1 MAVPNPEIELG
12 RLQKFVAK
20 GLPPLLVVTGANDF
34 FRGEAVQ
41 MALDVVAKD
50 AELRIVDAVDERGG
64 GGGGADSDD
73 DGDGDDTGGETADDG
88 ADGLAACPE
97 LLDLRGGGLFAKSAV
112 VVVRRGANWWK
123 RHGAVVAGQVAR
135 FGKGCGL
142 VVEAAKVDKRK
153 KVVAQ
158 LLKALG
164 EQGAL
169 FEFREL
175 YELPYDRGRGPL
187 EGELCK
193 WVAGRSTKLG
203 VPLSPEAA
211 WLVIAQVGIAP
222 AELVAELGRL
232 RDQLGDRLRALGR
245 AGALGP
251 EDLRGRITCSFEST
265 PFELAEAVL
274 GGDRR
279 RAYRSVHAMFARG
292 VRGKDGR
299 SVDGGGLL
307 PFATSWMFTQLAVTY
322 EGRLLLDRG
331 VPAADLAGRAGVRQ
345 FADRF
350 VEQVRR
356 HDLGQLQRGLLALHN
371 CQRMSRLSGEEP
383 DVLLERFLAQ
393 WFDGAPIP
401 TAEDLEL

>member
-1 MAVPNPEIELG
+1 MAVPNPEVELN
-12 RLQKFVAK
+12 RLQKLVQK
-20 GLPPLLVVTGANDF
+20 GLPPLLVITGPADF
-34 FRGEAVQ
+34 FRAEAVQ
-41 MALDVVAKD
+41 AALEAVPKD
-50 AELRIVDAVDERGG
+50 AELRVVDAVDERSG
-64 GGGGADSDD
+64 GGGGADDGDDGDD
-73 DGDGDDTGGETADDG
+73 DGDDRGDEGDG
-88 ADGLAACPE
+88 AEGLAACPE
-97 LLDLRGGGLFAKSAV
+97 LLDLRGGGLFAKRAF

-123 RHGAVVAGQVAR
+123 RHAATVAAQVAR

-142 VVEAAKVDKRK
+142 VVEATKTDKRK

-158 LLKALG
+158 ALKALAD
-164 EQGAL
+164 QGAL
-169 FEFREL
+169 FEFRDL

-193 WVAGRSTKLG
+193 WVATRSTKLG

-211 WLVIAQVGIAP
+211 WLVIAQVGTVP

-232 RDQLGDRLRALGR
+232 RDQLADRVKTLPRG
-245 AGALGP
+245 GSLGP
-251 EDLRGRITCSFEST
+251 EALTGRVTCSFEST

-274 GGDRR
+274 GDDRR
-279 RAYRSVHAMFARG
+279 RAYRSVRAMFARG

-299 SVDGGGLL
+299 AVDGGGLL
-307 PFATSWMFTQLAVTY
+307 PFATSWLFQTLATTY
-322 EGRLLLDRG
+322 EGRQLLDAG
-331 VPAADLAGRAGVRQ
+331 VGPGDLPARAGVRQ
-345 FADRF
+345 FAERF

-356 HDLGQLQRGLLALHN
+356 HDLGRLRRGLLALHH
-371 CQRMSRLSGEEP
+371 CQRMSRLTGEEP